1 MTVYVILAICIAIP
15 FVLFLLY
22 AMCAAGSAADDANRQ
37 AAHMLYS
44 MCAARAAADDANRQA
59 ALDKAVEAAMTDA
72 AKDRE

>member
-15 FVLFLLY
+15 FVLFALY
-22 AMCAAGSAADDANRQ
+22 AMCAAGP
-37 AAHMLYS
+37 
-44 MCAARAAADDANRQA
+44 AADDANRQA